1 MKPEKVDLV
10 IDAKNATLG
19 RLASYSAKRAL
30 MGKTIAIVNCNEA
43 LVVGKPK
50 MIINEYKETRQ
61 RGGASLHGPFFPK
74 SPERIVKRT
83 IRGMLSYKQARGKE
97 AFRRIKCYNEIP
109 DEYKDAKRLADGKE
123 KSGKT
128 IKLANLSKEI

>member
-61 RGGASLHGPFFPK
+61 
-74 SPERIVKRT
+74 
-83 IRGMLSYKQARGKE
+83 
-97 AFRRIKCYNEIP
+97 
-109 DEYKDAKRLADGKE
+109 
-123 KSGKT
+123 
-128 IKLANLSKEI
+128 